1 MPQECLEER
10 RFLLSEDLKL
20 LLDESLGI
28 KVYEKLKSMNFN
40 VQSVI
45 AERRGI
51 KDMEVVTMAKLHN
64 KVIATMDKDFGYLAL
79 SYSPPGVILL
89 RLRDPR
95 IRVLLKLTFSTAKA
109 GRFPVCQPEAS
120 SYRVQGC
127 VKTRA

>member
-1 MPQECLEER
+1 M
-10 RFLLSEDLKL
+10 SKDLKL

-28 KVYEKLKSMNFN
+28 KVYEELKSMNLN

-45 AERRGI
+45 VERRGI
-51 KDMEVVTMAKLHN
+51 KDIEVVNMAKLHN

-95 IRVLLKLTFSTAKA
+95 VPNRIRVLLKVMELREKLYGFLTIVTDTEIRRRPLNFI
-109 GRFPVCQPEAS
+109 
-120 SYRVQGC
+120 
-127 VKTRA
+127 

>member
-1 MPQECLEER
+1 
-10 RFLLSEDLKL
+10 LSEDLKL

>member
-1 MPQECLEER
+1 LEER

-120 SYRVQGC
+120 SCRVQGC

>member
-1 MPQECLEER
+1 LEER

-95 IRVLLKLTFSTAKA
+95 VSNRIRVLLRVMELREKLYGFLTVATDTEIRRRPLELDLK
-109 GRFPVCQPEAS
+109 E
-120 SYRVQGC
+120 
-127 VKTRA
+127 